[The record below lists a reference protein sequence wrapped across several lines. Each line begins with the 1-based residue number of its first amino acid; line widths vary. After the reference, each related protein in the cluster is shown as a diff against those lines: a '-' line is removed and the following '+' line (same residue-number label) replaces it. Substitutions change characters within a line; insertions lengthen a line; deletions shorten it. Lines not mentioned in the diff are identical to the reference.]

1 MKTNVPL
8 ITRALVAITLG
19 CASSLLAQPGPG
31 FGPPGG
37 PGGFMPGG
45 PMGGQEIKVLE
56 KFDTNGDK
64 HLDATERKAARE
76 FLAKESTN
84 RGGRRGPGGFGGPGG
99 PGGRR
104 GGDVAP
110 TPGEK
115 LTPAD
120 VKNYPDAPLY
130 DPSIVRTLFFEFEDT
145 DWEKEMAE
153 FHNTDVDLPAK
164 LTVDGKTYAGVG
176 VRFRGM
182 SSYMMIGEGQKR
194 SLNVSI
200 DYINEDQ
207 RLGGVRTLNLLNS
220 HEDPSFLR
228 PVLYSAIARNYL
240 AVPKAN
246 FVRVVINGENWGIY
260 ANAEQFNKDFTK
272 ENFGSGKG
280 ARWKVDGSPMGRGS
294 LAYLGD
300 DSKAYKGIYSIK
312 TKDDETDW
320 AALIRLTKV
329 LNETPAEKLEAALA
343 PILDIDGA
351 LKFLALENVLI
362 NNDGYWI
369 RTSDYSLYLDK
380 DGKFHVV
387 PHDFNETFSKPGGPG
402 FGGGPGGPRMDR
414 AGGPG
419 GPGGNRQGGGRQGG
433 PGFGFGP
440 GNPLAGMI
448 VERGDK
454 NGDGKMTKAE
464 FSAASVDWFD
474 TINGDKA
481 AKLNRD
487 QFVDGL
493 GGIVPPSQGFGGTQG
508 NNGSQGGPRG
518 FGPAQFIGPGLF
530 DAADTDKD
538 GSLTKTEWTGAWS
551 AWFAKWDAAKT
562 GSLDEGQIGAGL
574 NEVLPGPGGP
584 GGMGG
589 PQVDGVKL
597 DPLVAAKDGG
607 KPLISKLLAVP
618 ALRQRYLGYVH
629 DIAANWLDWQ
639 KLGPV
644 AEGYHSLIDAD
655 VKRDTR
661 KLETYEDFAESVSG
675 EMKGRNISIK
685 SFAEQRRAYL
695 LGLPEVK
702 AAGGR

>member
-1 MKTNVPL
+1 MKTNVPF
-8 ITRALVAITLG
+8 IHRALVALTLG

-56 KFDTNGDK
+56 KFDKNGDK

-76 FLAKESTN
+76 FLAKESAN
-84 RGGRRGPGGFGGPGG
+84 RGGRRGLGGFGGPGG

-104 GGDVAP
+104 GAEAAP
-110 TPGEK
+110 TSGEK
-115 LTPAD
+115 LSPAD

-200 DYINEDQ
+200 DYVNEDQ

-240 AVPKAN
+240 AAPKAN

-320 AALIRLTKV
+320 AALIRLTRV

-387 PHDFNETFSKPGGPG
+387 PHDFNETFSIPGGPG
-402 FGGGPGGPRMDR
+402 FGGGS
-414 AGGPG
+414 G
-419 GPGGNRQGGGRQGG
+419 GPGGNRGGNRQGG
-433 PGFGFGP
+433 PGGGFGP
-440 GNPLAGMI
+440 GNMLARAM
-448 VERGDK
+448 VEQGDK
-454 NGDGKMTKAE
+454 NADDRLSRTEFTALAGK
-464 FSAASVDWFD
+464 WFD
-474 TINGDKA
+474 TIDADKA
-481 AKLNRD
+481 DKISQQ
-487 QFVDGL
+487 QFADGL
-493 GGIVPPSQGFGGTQG
+493 GEVLPPPPGFGGPPG
-508 NNGSQGGPRG
+508 NGPQGGGPGGQRG
-518 FGPAQFIGPGLF
+518 FGPGMFLGAGLF
-530 DAADTDKD
+530 AAADADKN
-538 GSLTKTEWTGAWS
+538 GALTRTEWIAALDG
-551 AWFAKWDAAKT
+551 WFSKWDGAKS
-562 GSLDEGQIGAGL
+562 GMLDEAAIGAGL
-574 NEVLPGPGGP
+574 SAVLPAQGGP
-584 GGMGG
+584 GGGMRGPGG
-589 PQVDGVKL
+589 MAGIKVDGVKL
-597 DPLVAAKDGG
+597 DPLVAAKDDG
-607 KPLISKLLAVP
+607 KPLVSKLLAVP

-629 DIAANWLDWQ
+629 DIADKWLDWQ

-644 AEGYHSLIDAD
+644 AEGFHSLIDAD